1 MTPAVSEDSTI
12 ILANEATA
20 RTLARAEKKKQDTRK
35 VSFINYSR
43 IIPKKGTREEKNE
56 TTVISKGIR
65 RIGYGGERSIFKVM
79 LFFA

>member
-43 IIPKKGTREEKNE
+43 IIPKKARE
-56 TTVISKGIR
+56 R
-65 RIGYGGERSIFKVM
+65 RKMRLQSFRKALGGLDTAAREAFSR
-79 LFFA
+79 